1 MANDVT
7 DIVSLLS
14 SDDGRYINKYAKFSV
29 TYNAYY
35 LYWRQELFERVMRL
49 FIWEDTYKNEKGK
62 ITGVLPKEIEMRL
75 ILAGHCGI
83 TKINGEKELTAM
95 FGSFYG
101 VTKYYDIWKN
111 YMVRCPVY
119 SGSRTIGKDVVVINN
134 TSIRNPV
141 MPLIH
146 HYSTLLAHTEVTLAD
161 LMINARDSGGVPIA
175 TTEKQKK
182 SITEYQSKKF
192 NGQYGVVTDIGN
204 VGLNYAG
211 SDRHT
216 SQDVYNVMEIREK
229 LIKSFYSD
237 IGVRS
242 AYEKRNNTIQ
252 AEVEADTS
260 LLLLN
265 LSDMLKQRE
274 NGAELVNEMF
284 GTNWSVHIAEEIDY
298 GAENQ
303 RVQFDTNSEIHIMEK
318 EEENVS
324 LQEGMENS

>member
-1 MANDVT
+1 MSDNV
-7 DIVSLLS
+7 DIISLLS
-14 SDDGRYINKYAKFSV
+14 SDEGRYVNKYSRFSV
-29 TYNAYY
+29 TYNSYY
-35 LYWRQELFERVMRL
+35 LYWRQQLFERVMRL
-49 FIWEDTYKNEKGK
+49 FIWENTYDTADGK
-62 ITGVLPKEIEMRL
+62 IIGVLPREIESRL

-83 TKINGEKELTAM
+83 TKINGESELTAM
-95 FGSFYG
+95 FGSFFG
-101 VTKYYDIWKN
+101 VTKYYDVWKN
-111 YMVRCPVY
+111 YMVRCPIY
-119 SGSRTIGKDVVVINN
+119 SGARTIGKDVVVINN
-134 TSIRNPV
+134 TSIRNPL

-161 LMINARDSGGVPIA
+161 LMINARDSGGVPVA
-175 TTEKQKK
+175 TTEKQKI
-182 SITEYQSKKF
+182 SIGEYQSKRF
-192 NGQYGVVTDIGN
+192 NGQYGIVTDIGN
-204 VGLNYAG
+204 LGVNFAG

-274 NGAELVNEMF
+274 RGAELVNNLY
-284 GTNWSVHIAEEIDY
+284 GVNWSVHIAEEIDY

-303 RVQFDTNSEIHIMEK
+303 RIQFDTNSELHVMEA
-318 EEENVS
+318 EDDDIS
-324 LQEGMENS
+324 ASMDNSR